1 MRTIIVLCGLGVVL
15 LSGCGGDAAPKP
27 PQEVKQPV
35 QITNES
41 QTANLKFALNMLNQ
55 LDDPDKSENLCFSPL
70 SLTIALGMTLNGAEG
85 ETYDAIA
92 QALGYEQARLDAL
105 NKEARQLMRLLNP
118 AEAEVTIHSANGLWV
133 QRGFEIKPDFLRALL
148 THYES
153 RVETVDFMKPED
165 AANLINRWVAEQT
178 KEMIEKLFEADDFD
192 AQTRLALVNTLYFEG
207 KWQTPF
213 PKEATEDAPFYREDG
228 KTEQVPMMRLSKR
241 LPYLR
246 GNGFEAVGLP
256 YGEGDYQFYLFLPEK
271 GRKVAQLR
279 EQFTPENWAKWMAEF
294 RPTEGDLQ
302 MPRFKIEGLY
312 DLKSPLSAL
321 GMGIAFDPNRA
332 DFSRIADV
340 SPNRLFIQK
349 AIQKAVVEVDEEG
362 TKAAAATGI
371 TVGVTSAPMPS
382 ERFNLIA
389 DRPFLFAIVHQPTG
403 TVLFMGILREP

>member
-27 PQEVKQPV
+27 TQEAKQPV
-35 QITNES
+35 QITHEAQN
-41 QTANLKFALNMLNQ
+41 ANLKFALNLLNQ
-55 LDDPDKSENLCFSPL
+55 LDDPDTSENLCFSPL

-85 ETYDAIA
+85 ETFDAII
-92 QALGYEQARLDAL
+92 QTLGYEQARLDVF
-105 NKEARQLMRLLNP
+105 NQEARPLMRLLKP
-118 AEAEVTIHSANGLWV
+118 ADAQVTIHSANGLWI
-133 QRGFEIKPDFLRALL
+133 QHGFEMKPDFLRALL

-165 AANLINRWVAEQT
+165 AARRINRWVAEQT
-178 KEMIEKLFEADDFD
+178 KQMIDKLFEAGDFN

-213 PKEATEDAPFYREDG
+213 LKEATEDAPFYLEDG
-228 KTEQVPMMRLSKR
+228 EAKRVPMMHLSKR
-241 LPYLR
+241 LPYFK
-246 GNGFEAVGLP
+246 GEGFQAVGLP

-294 RPTEGDLQ
+294 RAIEGDLQ
-302 MPRFKIEGLY
+302 MPRFKIEGLH
-312 DLKSPLSAL
+312 DLKPPLSAL

-349 AIQKAVVEVDEEG
+349 AIQKAVIEVDEEG
-362 TKAAAATGI
+362 TQAAAATGI
-371 TVGVTSAPMPS
+371 TVGVTAAPMPS
-382 ERFNLIA
+382 ERFNLVA
-389 DRPFLFAIVHQPTG
+389 DCPFLFAIVHQPTG
-403 TVLFMGILREP
+403 TILFMGIVREP